1 MIKTNLIF
9 MGEPGAG
16 KGTVAGIIA
25 QETNLIHLSTG
36 NIFRNEIKNKTA
48 ELGKKVEFYVH
59 SGGYVPD
66 EVTNEIVLNAITKLK
81 NEGKYFILDG
91 FPRTIA
97 QAEFLKNQKDFDFK
111 TIQLT
116 VPHEVII
123 ERLSGRRMCS
133 QCGTGYHVKFQPSKI
148 EGVCD
153 IDGSALITREDDN
166 PEKIKNRLKI
176 YQEQTQPLLK
186 YYEEKD
192 ELISIVALEDPN
204 TVAKKV
210 LEKI

>member
-36 NIFRNEIKNKTA
+36 NIFRNEIKNKT

-97 QAEFLKNQKDFDFK
+97 QAEFLRNQKDFDFK

-133 QCGTGYHVKFQPSKI
+133 QCGAGYHIKFQPSKI

-153 IDGSALITREDDN
+153 IDGSSLITREDDN

>member
-36 NIFRNEIKNKTA
+36 NIFRNEIKNKT

-97 QAEFLKNQKDFDFK
+97 QAEFLRNQKDFDFK

-133 QCGTGYHVKFQPSKI
+133 QCGAGYHVKFQPSKI

-153 IDGSALITREDDN
+153 IDGSSLITREDDN

>member
-36 NIFRNEIKNKTA
+36 NIFRNEIKNKT

-97 QAEFLKNQKDFDFK
+97 QAEFLRNQKDFDFK

-133 QCGTGYHVKFQPSKI
+133 QCGAGYHVKFQPSKI